1 MEENVKFKVEN
12 GGQETPTQSREQ
24 VMQQYINGLQKENA
38 ALQSMLQDKQF
49 ERYTIRIEYLIRVLD
64 LCTRVVFDPEFI
76 NKCKTELTELMMPP
90 VPEKADKPATEKEV
104 KDADTATE

>member
-24 VMQQYINGLQKENA
+24 VIQQYINGLQKENA

-49 ERYTIRIEYLIRVLD
+49 ERYTIRIEYLIKVID
-64 LCTRVVFDPEFI
+64 LATHVTLDPEFI
-76 NKCKTELTELMMPP
+76 EKCKAQLTELMMPP
-90 VPEKADKPATEKEV
+90 APETADKPATEKEV

>member
-12 GGQETPTQSREQ
+12 GGQETPTQNREQ

-49 ERYTIRIEYLIRVLD
+49 ERYTIRIEYLIKVID
-64 LCTRVVFDPEFI
+64 LSTRVTLDPDFI
-76 NKCKTELTELMMPP
+76 NKCKTELTVLMMPP
-90 VPEKADKPATEKEV
+90 VPEEADKPATEKEV
-104 KDADTATE
+104 KDANTAAE